1 MTPLLR
7 FVRRLARAP
16 LAFAAFAV
24 LLATMVTALVGP
36 WVVPVD
42 PFFVSVLDRFTPP
55 AWYDGGSLEHL
66 LGTDSLG
73 RDTFSRLIIGARV
86 SLTVGLVAVMVGG
99 LIGIVMGLVSGYAG
113 GRTDA
118 IIMRLVDI
126 QLAFPGI
133 LLALTILA
141 LLGRSMANLILV
153 LGIVQWA
160 KYARIVRSHVLSVRE
175 QEFVEASRALGS
187 NPLRIIAVHIL
198 PNSMAPITVIAS
210 FSVATTILAESA
222 LSFLGL
228 GVPPGVPSWGG
239 MLSEGRD
246 HLVRAWWL
254 ATFPGLAISVT
265 VLSIN
270 VIGDWFRD
278 FLDPNLRNIT

>member
-1 MTPLLR
+1 MLH
-7 FVRRLARAP
+7 FVRKLIRAP
-16 LAFAAFAV
+16 MAFSASLLLIAV
-24 LLATMVTALVGP
+24 VFIAVIGP
-36 WVVPVD
+36 HVVPHD
-42 PFFVSVLDRFTPP
+42 PNRVSVLDRFAPP
-55 AWYDGGSLEHL
+55 AWSEAGTIEHL

-73 RDTFSRLIIGARV
+73 RDTFSRLILGARV
-86 SLTVGLVAVMVGG
+86 SLMVGLIAVAIGG
-99 LIGIVMGLVSGYAG
+99 LIGVVGGLLAGYFG

-118 IIMRLVDI
+118 VIMRLVDV

-133 LLALTILA
+133 LLALTVLA
-141 LLGRSMANLILV
+141 LLGRSMVNLILV

-160 KYARIVRSHVLSVRE
+160 PYARIVRGHVLSLRE
-175 QEFVEASRALGS
+175 QEFVEASLALGS
-187 NPLRIIAVHIL
+187 GWARIVFRHVL
-198 PNSMAPITVIAS
+198 PNSLAPIIVIAS

-278 FLDPNLRNIT
+278 YLDPNLRNVS